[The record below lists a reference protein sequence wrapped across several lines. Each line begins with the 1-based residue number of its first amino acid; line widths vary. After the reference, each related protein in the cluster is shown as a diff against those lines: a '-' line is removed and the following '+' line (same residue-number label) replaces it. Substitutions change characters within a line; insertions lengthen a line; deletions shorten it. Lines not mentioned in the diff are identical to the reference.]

1 VPEYL
6 TLHEIVKKARQNLD
20 QGAWDYLVG
29 GADTESALRRNRA
42 GVDSW
47 VFKPRIL
54 NDVTEVQCATELL
67 GTPLRIPVV
76 MPPIGSIQVF
86 EENGAAAVA
95 RAVQEFGILQ
105 ILSSVCLPAFEELA
119 RQVPGPR
126 IYQLYLVG
134 DQAWMDDII
143 ARAIEA
149 GYTGFCLTADT
160 QTYSRRERDML
171 KRYVPLSGRIA
182 GGGDFNAQAAMS
194 WDTVAHIKASFD
206 IPLIV
211 KGVAVA
217 EDVRRCVEAGVE
229 VVYVSNH
236 GGRQLDHTRAPIDAL
251 PEVVQAVDGQ
261 VPVLVDGDLVL
272 SESAAIVTYLGDTYG
287 RDSGLVPA
295 PYTTQRALY
304 NQWNS
309 FVQMELDA
317 HTLYVLRKHRDLANL
332 YGEAPAA
339 VQHAIDG
346 FNKQVAVAEQA
357 LEYTDYLVGSQ
368 FTGADLMLSSTLSWA
383 IAYGFDL
390 SPRLRAYNDL
400 HRARPAFRSAAEL
413 NFSISAGA

>member
-1 VPEYL
+1 MAKL
-6 TLHEIVKKARQNLD
+6 TI
-20 QGAWDYLVG
+20 WG
-29 GADTESALRRNRA
+29 GATSRTLRA
-42 GVDSW
+42 HW
-47 VFKPRIL
+47 M
-54 NDVTEVQCATELL
+54 CHELGL
-67 GTPLRIPVV
+67 DYEARL
-76 MPPIGSIQVF
+76 IGS
-86 EENGAAAVA
+86 
-95 RAVQEFGILQ
+95 R
-105 ILSSVCLPAFEELA
+105 
-119 RQVPGPR
+119 
-126 IYQLYLVG
+126 
-134 DQAWMDDII
+134 
-143 ARAIEA
+143 
-149 GYTGFCLTADT
+149 TGET
-160 QTYSRRERDML
+160 QTEAFRRLNPKE
-171 KRYVPLSGRIA
+171 KI
-182 GGGDFNAQAAMS
+182 
-194 WDTVAHIKASFD
+194 
-206 IPLIV
+206 
-211 KGVAVA
+211 
-217 EDVRRCVEAGVE
+217 
-229 VVYVSNH
+229 
-236 GGRQLDHTRAPIDAL
+236 
-251 PEVVQAVDGQ
+251 
-261 VPVLVDGDLVL
+261 PVLVDGDLVL